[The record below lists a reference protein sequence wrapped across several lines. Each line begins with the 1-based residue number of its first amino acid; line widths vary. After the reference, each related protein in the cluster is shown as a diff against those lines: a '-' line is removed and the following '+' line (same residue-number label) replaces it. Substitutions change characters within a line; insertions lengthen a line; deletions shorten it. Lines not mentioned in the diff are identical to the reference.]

1 MTESLKDDMQNYI
14 TLNELQIFLLLF
26 ADDTVLFS
34 ETPEGLQLLLDK
46 LHTYCTKWGITV
58 NVDKT
63 VAMIFKQ
70 GNRID
75 THDFYYD
82 GKLLK
87 KVGKFTYLGVTL
99 SANGKFYQA
108 QKSLSEQATKALF
121 SLNSLFEKVHLD
133 LSEKFKLFDSMVMP
147 ILMYGAE
154 AWGFHSAPEAERVYL
169 KFLKRML
176 SVRPQTANAAVY
188 GELGR
193 VPLNILRKERILKYW
208 FKIVNSRDTLIYKA
222 FNNLKDSRQNAI
234 GWALEVKNL
243 LNNLGFNYLW
253 NNENVSNM
261 QLKRVIETLYD
272 QHLQGFYAELRGS
285 SKLTTYNQIKGSFTT
300 EKYLSSVKNT
310 KHRTALTRLRCSAH
324 RLLIEEGRFRNIER
338 SERLCNKCNMQ
349 AIENEYHFVMACPF
363 YRDIRRETLPRY
375 YCAWPTQQKFINLM
389 TASQQSVL
397 RKLAKFV
404 YCAFELRNNNV

>member
-1 MTESLKDDMQNYI
+1 MSWNLIDSLWPTEWS
-14 TLNELQIFLLLF
+14 
-26 ADDTVLFS
+26 
-34 ETPEGLQLLLDK
+34 
-46 LHTYCTKWGITV
+46 
-58 NVDKT
+58 
-63 VAMIFKQ
+63 
-70 GNRID
+70 
-75 THDFYYD
+75 
-82 GKLLK
+82 
-87 KVGKFTYLGVTL
+87 
-99 SANGKFYQA
+99 
-108 QKSLSEQATKALF
+108 
-121 SLNSLFEKVHLD
+121 
-133 LSEKFKLFDSMVMP
+133 
-147 ILMYGAE
+147 
-154 AWGFHSAPEAERVYL
+154 
-169 KFLKRML
+169 
-176 SVRPQTANAAVY
+176 ANAAVY

-222 FNNLKDSRQNAI
+222 FSNLKDSRQNAI

-404 YCAFELRNNNV
+404 YCAFELRNNNA